1 MPIKINPLS
10 LPYNLKPNNMK
21 AIVNIRTKSN
31 GSLIKEEVFS
41 NKKLALN
48 FIANYSKKTDEMIF
62 GNFSSNGKNFYAKF
76 I

>member
-1 MPIKINPLS
+1 
-10 LPYNLKPNNMK
+10 MK

-31 GSLIKEEVFS
+31 GNLIKEEVFS

-62 GNFSSNGKNFYAKF
+62 GNFSSNGKNFYTKF